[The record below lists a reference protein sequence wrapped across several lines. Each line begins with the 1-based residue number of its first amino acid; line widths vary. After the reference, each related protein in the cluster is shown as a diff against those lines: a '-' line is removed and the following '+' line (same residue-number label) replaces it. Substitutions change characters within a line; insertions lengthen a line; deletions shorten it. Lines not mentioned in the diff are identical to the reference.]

1 MTNIENDG
9 ASSRKRAG
17 VRRPVRLNCSIDMT
31 PMVDLGFLL
40 ISFFVITT
48 ELRRPV
54 AMPLIMPADGP
65 GMDIGNSYALTIIP
79 SADNRLYYYFGNWQD
94 AVKANAIHSASY
106 AGENSIRNVIN
117 QKQRAL
123 DNDPKTTEK
132 RNGLMLLIKPDKNA
146 SYKNMVDILD
156 EATINI
162 VKKFAV
168 LKISAEEEIWV
179 QQHQQLP

>member
-1 MTNIENDG
+1 MTNIENGG

-17 VRRPVRLNCSIDMT
+17 VRRAVRLNCSIDMT

-48 ELRRPV
+48 ELRRPA
-54 AMPLIMPADGP
+54 AMPLNMPADGP

-94 AVKANAIHSASY
+94 AVNSNSIHTANY
-106 AGENSIRNVIN
+106 AGENSIRKVIH
-117 QKQRAL
+117 QKQLAL

-168 LKISAEEEIWV
+168 LKISPEEEKWV
-179 QQHQQLP
+179 HQH